1 VEDDQ
6 DEAVGP
12 DRPDRADV
20 SDGDRQFRP
29 RAVAVEPDS
38 DAPDSDAPDS
48 DAPDSDA
55 LESEEPSQMTDPSG
69 EPGAAVVSNHP
80 SAQPRRHAPGSGT
93 TSEAGTGTSSSA
105 KRWSS
110 APRRRGLGRGLGAL
124 LALPPDAS
132 SSAAEDDAARVD
144 PLTNLPNR
152 TLLDERLEEAL
163 ANCRADAASLAVLV
177 ISLDGFSRVNELFG
191 HRVGDAL
198 LHDVAERMSATRRK
212 TDTVA
217 RFAGDEFVVV
227 CPYVGSTQVACRMAA
242 RILEDV
248 SRPVSVEGSE
258 HQLSA
263 SIGVVVVDPDR
274 ADDHG
279 GRGTGIGF
287 RAGTEGPTEA
297 DSVESLLG
305 DAALAMQ
312 RVKDEGGGA
321 WRLFDASMREDA
333 ETRHQYRQGL
343 RMAMEDGGLFL
354 EYEPIVSL
362 VTGDVVGDAALL
374 AWRLPESIVEGPEAL
389 LELVDEAGLSVPVG
403 RWVLDEAMADLSVR
417 RVQRVLPTG
426 YRVWIKLSA
435 SFVTDS
441 AMVEAIDELTAKH
454 RVPSS
459 MIGIDIGEPSPAAL
473 ASVEPNLQALVVR
486 DVALALDEFGVRPSN
501 LTLLQ
506 RLPVGSIKLAPDVV
520 AALDEDDGQEAAAL
534 VQGLVALGRA
544 LGLSVVA
551 EGVESENQLSVLRDL
566 GCDLAQGPF
575 LDETPPSEPLWATGT
590 TGPGPKVMGTPDNG
604 SGSPPT
610 FR

>member
-1 VEDDQ
+1 
-6 DEAVGP
+6 
-12 DRPDRADV
+12 
-20 SDGDRQFRP
+20 
-29 RAVAVEPDS
+29 
-38 DAPDSDAPDS
+38 
-48 DAPDSDA
+48 
-55 LESEEPSQMTDPSG
+55 
-69 EPGAAVVSNHP
+69 
-80 SAQPRRHAPGSGT
+80 
-93 TSEAGTGTSSSA
+93 
-105 KRWSS
+105 
-110 APRRRGLGRGLGAL
+110 
-124 LALPPDAS
+124 
-132 SSAAEDDAARVD
+132 VD
-144 PLTNLPNR
+144 PLTGLPNR

-177 ISLDGFSRVNELFG
+177 VSLDGFSRVNELFG
-191 HRVGDAL
+191 HKVGDAL

-212 TDTVA
+212 SDTVA

-227 CPYVGSTQVACRMAA
+227 CPYVGSAQVACRMAT

-248 SRPVSVEGSE
+248 SRPVSVDGGE

-263 SIGVVVVDPDR
+263 SIGVVVVEPDR
-274 ADDHG
+274 ADDHRG
-279 GRGTGIGF
+279 AATTTGTTAGTTTGTTGTG
-287 RAGTEGPTEA
+287 AGTEAPNEP

-354 EYEPIVSL
+354 EYEPIVAL
-362 VTGDVVGDAALL
+362 ETGAVVADAALL

-389 LELVDEAGLSVPVG
+389 LELVDEAGLGVPVG
-403 RWVLDEAMADLSVR
+403 RWVLDEALADLSIR
-417 RVQRVLPTG
+417 RARRVLPTG

-435 SFVTDS
+435 SFVTDP
-441 AMVEAIDELTAKH
+441 ALVEAIDELTAKH

-473 ASVEPNLQALVVR
+473 ASVETNLQALVVR

-520 AALDEDDGQEAAAL
+520 AALDEDDGQEAGAL

-551 EGVESENQLSVLRDL
+551 EGVDSQNQVSVLRAL

-575 LDETPPSEPLWATGT
+575 LDGTPPPEPLWAAGT
-590 TGPGPKVMGTPDNG
+590 TAPGSGAPGSPDNG